1 MTTLVGITPELHGEK
16 HPFMKEIMQRVSAIQ
31 DF

>member
-1 MTTLVGITPELHGEK
+1 MTTVAGGPELHREK
-16 HPFMKEIMQRVSAIQ
+16 HPFMKEIMQRVSSVQ